1 MGRRNTEQIVYV
13 DSVRYCNANDVP
25 YPIEKTKRVLRQAT
39 EEETEEADVLW
50 DE

>member
-1 MGRRNTEQIVYV
+1 MGRKNTEQIVYV
-13 DSVRYCNANDVP
+13 DSVRYCNASDVP
-25 YPIEKTKRVLRQAT
+25 YPTEKTKRVLRQAT